1 MTERLSKQ
9 RVDAAESEQ
18 LFWDLA
24 VSGVDT
30 ALTQFQGLSQTLVGP
45 ILHGSSREG

>member
-9 RVDAAESEQ
+9 RVDAVESEQ
-18 LFWDLA
+18 LFWALA

-30 ALTQFQGLSQTLVGP
+30 ALTQFQGLIQTLVGS
-45 ILHGSSREG
+45 ILHGPSGEG